1 MKVLIAE
8 DDRTTQ
14 VMLDSLIKKWG
25 YDTVVVS
32 DGSAAWRILS
42 EEGAP
47 SLAIIDWL
55 MPGMEGTEICRKVR
69 ERNLK
74 RGEYQYII
82 LLTIQGD
89 KEDVV
94 KGLEAG
100 ADDYIIKPFDSQELQ
115 MRLSVGKRILDL
127 QAKLA
132 FSASHDH
139 LTKLMNRHA
148 LFDRLSAEIARS
160 HRDQSP
166 LVLALLDLDHFKMVN
181 DTYGHMVGDDVL
193 RSIAKEIHRHLRPY
207 DLVGRYGGEE
217 FMVVLPGAS
226 LDEGF
231 QIMDRVREGIA
242 KKSVKV
248 KDGSIS
254 VTVSIGMAQYI
265 PPITMDDLIS
275 RADQAL
281 YRAKDGGRNIICS

>member
-8 DDRTTQ
+8 DDKTTQ
-14 VMLDSLIKKWG
+14 VMLELLLKKWG
-25 YDTVVVS
+25 YETMVAS
-32 DGSAAWRILS
+32 DGNSAWNMLS

-69 ERNLK
+69 ERNFK
-74 RGEYQYII
+74 QGRYQYII

-89 KEDVV
+89 QADIV

-100 ADDYIIKPFDSQELQ
+100 ADDYVIKPFDSQELQ

-139 LTKLMNRHA
+139 LTRLMNRHA

-166 LVLALLDLDHFKMVN
+166 LVLALLDLDHFKAVN
-181 DTYGHMVGDDVL
+181 DNYGHMTGDDVL
-193 RSIAKEIHRHLRPY
+193 RAIAKEIPRTLRPY

-231 QIMDRVREGIA
+231 QIMDRVRDDIARKPIKTKEGEI
-242 KKSVKV
+242 
-248 KDGSIS
+248 SI
-254 VTVSIGMAQYI
+254 TVSIGMAQYV
-265 PPITMDDLIS
+265 PPMTMDDLIS
-275 RADQAL
+275 NSDQAL